1 MLRCHHDGCRKL
13 KQGPVIPST
22 KKEQGML
29 LSTQE
34 MHNIDDGSM
43 LRRFGS
49 PLLVSQFNHGNHV
62 FDELFG
68 FRCWSAASTQSST
81 LGAYTCSLI
90 II

>member
-1 MLRCHHDGCRKL
+1 MFNVTELDVCKSQNLVRMDQVWK
-13 KQGPVIPST
+13 
-22 KKEQGML
+22 QGML